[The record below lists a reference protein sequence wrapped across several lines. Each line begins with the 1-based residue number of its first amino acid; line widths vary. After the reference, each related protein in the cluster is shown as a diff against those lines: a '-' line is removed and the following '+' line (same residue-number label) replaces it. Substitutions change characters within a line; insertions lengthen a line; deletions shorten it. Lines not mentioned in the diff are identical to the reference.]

1 MAGRSL
7 IVDGCQKSQFQPP
20 IRQDGFDDAVQR
32 RRSPAGRGAKRRV
45 IRAEKRDKSNN
56 YTSFLITYYAA
67 LAHTALM
74 GAPLKA
80 WLAAEPPVREMLEDI
95 VKIGDLTMLD
105 YIPQVAKH
113 RR

>member
-1 MAGRSL
+1 
-7 IVDGCQKSQFQPP
+7 
-20 IRQDGFDDAVQR
+20 
-32 RRSPAGRGAKRRV
+32 
-45 IRAEKRDKSNN
+45 
-56 YTSFLITYYAA
+56 
-67 LAHTALM
+67 M